1 MNINRQKHRIV
12 LGEAWVGYSKPVEG
26 YETLGTIQRGKLIGN
41 LARHED
47 GRFFCVIDGNCEPLN
62 QELVIKALR
71 KLDFAV

>member
-1 MNINRQKHRIV
+1 MNINRNKHKVV
-12 LGEAWVGYSKPVEG
+12 LGAQWLGYSKPVAG
-26 YETLGTIQRGKLIGN
+26 YEDIGTIQRGKLIGN

-47 GRFFCVIDGNCEPLN
+47 GRFFCVINGNCEPLN

>member
-1 MNINRQKHRIV
+1 MNINRNKHKIV
-12 LGEAWVGYSKPVEG
+12 LGDATYSKPVAG
-26 YETLGTIQRGKLIGN
+26 YEMMGTIQRGKLIGN

-71 KLDFAV
+71 KLEFAV

>member
-1 MNINRQKHRIV
+1 MNINRQKHKIV
-12 LGEAWVGYSKPVEG
+12 LGDAWAGYSKPVEG
-26 YETLGTIQRGKLIGN
+26 YTNIGTIQRGKLIGN